1 MATQYSDKLVI
12 VNGMP
17 AAEKLWNGRWRLEF
31 FCDPSDGNTGW
42 YKDNIDKWLPEFGA
56 LQDDATNNGWSYPSN
71 SGVVYDDMRLV
82 EAGTPFVPSASK
94 HYVRLVYET
103 LTSTLVAE
111 VDDKEIEGENGLAI
125 TERTLIA
132 KAGVAFGGTVG
143 TSTYGGKTLIGYE
156 VENTDAYTRVKARY
170 SESGVISRST
180 DLVGSQQA
188 LVITSLG
195 ETPATPSGYSLAK
208 TDVNNEEGFETT
220 SYTFLKPSILSLQT
234 PLVGGN
240 QQVSVTAFSMTSAQV
255 DSDLSEVTSNHTLI
269 DESVQDY
276 EGIETTRFVY
286 EVDDFEVAG
295 KTEDGFETLNR
306 TELSSSSFTN
316 GDIGVDTYSG
326 LYLATENIDNGGS
339 IKIRKSKWSAHG
351 VISIR
356 PIEGEEFSLASS
368 YTYITLGA
376 PASTMSGLT
385 KPDGTALGASVTWFE
400 PSVQNIEGLPTYSQ
414 DVLTATLSGDE
425 VRVDSYDKFFTITDP
440 GVMSTSGA
448 ANSEAKS
455 GGAVRYPE
463 AISQPQTYRK
473 KATVD
478 VYLTTSST
486 ISETE
491 VAYTEEDVN
500 WCSISFSTFYN
511 NMQDSSSSVSA
522 NWRSFPQFLNS
533 SGTTDTASASSA
545 GEYFAEASSYG
556 SGDTT
561 YTTSGIYRVELDKY
575 QRKADATQ
583 LYLRTVITFA

>member
-170 SESGVISRST
+170 SESGVVSRST

-220 SYTFLKPSILSLQT
+220 SYTFLQNDSVLSRSRDYVGSQLAVVLEVFNGT
-234 PLVGGN
+234 PTTADANAYGGGSDYVIASEQESSVDGIPTRRFTFLENGAVLSESSRNMSEGVKEVTKVFFNTEGTTVGPVISRSTEDFDGLPTIRVSTVQDSSGNAVNNGGENLVN
-240 QQVSVTAFSMTSAQV
+240 QYDRHVQFTYPGVVGVKVSSTSAESGDSAENRYYYQRSPVQALVKATVYVIFTDSQSVTNSDYTYDSSEGLWNPSQWAQGDHSAWQYSGSGTHIPFGDSPGFRGCRTVESGEISGVV
-255 DSDLSEVTSNHTLI
+255 DSISETILDDDQGLLGRLI
-269 DESVQDY
+269 LNGSDVEISV
-276 EGIETTRFVY
+276 
-286 EVDDFEVAG
+286 
-295 KTEDGFETLNR
+295 
-306 TELSSSSFTN
+306 
-316 GDIGVDTYSG
+316 SG
-326 LYLATENIDNGGS
+326 GPD
-339 IKIRKSKWSAHG
+339 
-351 VISIR
+351 
-356 PIEGEEFSLASS
+356 
-368 YTYITLGA
+368 
-376 PASTMSGLT
+376 
-385 KPDGTALGASVTWFE
+385 KPDGKKYT
-400 PSVQNIEGLPTYSQ
+400 
-414 DVLTATLSGDE
+414 
-425 VRVDSYDKFFTITDP
+425 TDIQ
-440 GVMSTSGA
+440 VA
-448 ANSEAKS
+448 AAF
-455 GGAVRYPE
+455 
-463 AISQPQTYRK
+463 
-473 KATVD
+473 
-478 VYLTTSST
+478 
-486 ISETE
+486 
-491 VAYTEEDVN
+491 EDVDG
-500 WCSISFSTFYN
+500 STVYKKTIVVATIPT
-511 NMQDSSSSVSA
+511 QGS
-522 NWRSFPQFLNS
+522 
-533 SGTTDTASASSA
+533 TTLT
-545 GEYFAEASSYG
+545 
-556 SGDTT
+556 
-561 YTTSGIYRVELDKY
+561 
-575 QRKADATQ
+575 
-583 LYLRTVITFA
+583 

>member
-170 SESGVISRST
+170 SESGVVSRST

-220 SYTFLKPSILSLQT
+220 SYTFLQNDSVLSRSRDYVGSQLAVVLEVFNGT
-234 PLVGGN
+234 PTAADANTYGGGSDYVIASEQESSVDGIPTRRFTFLENGAVLSESSRNMSEGVKEVTKVFFNTEGTTVGPVISRSTEDFDGLPTIRVSTVQDSSGNAVNNGGENLVN
-240 QQVSVTAFSMTSAQV
+240 QYDRHVQFTYPGVVGVKVSSTSAESGDSAENRYYYQRSPVQALVKATVYVIFTDSQSVTNSDYTYDSSEGLWNPSQWAQGDHSAWQYSGSGTHIPFGDSPGFRGCRTVESGEISGVV
-255 DSDLSEVTSNHTLI
+255 DSISETILDDDQGLLGRLI
-269 DESVQDY
+269 LNGSDVEISV
-276 EGIETTRFVY
+276 
-286 EVDDFEVAG
+286 
-295 KTEDGFETLNR
+295 
-306 TELSSSSFTN
+306 
-316 GDIGVDTYSG
+316 SG
-326 LYLATENIDNGGS
+326 GPD
-339 IKIRKSKWSAHG
+339 
-351 VISIR
+351 
-356 PIEGEEFSLASS
+356 
-368 YTYITLGA
+368 
-376 PASTMSGLT
+376 
-385 KPDGTALGASVTWFE
+385 KPDGKKYT
-400 PSVQNIEGLPTYSQ
+400 
-414 DVLTATLSGDE
+414 
-425 VRVDSYDKFFTITDP
+425 TDIQ
-440 GVMSTSGA
+440 VA
-448 ANSEAKS
+448 AAF
-455 GGAVRYPE
+455 
-463 AISQPQTYRK
+463 
-473 KATVD
+473 
-478 VYLTTSST
+478 
-486 ISETE
+486 
-491 VAYTEEDVN
+491 EDVDG
-500 WCSISFSTFYN
+500 STVYKKTIVVATIPT
-511 NMQDSSSSVSA
+511 QGS
-522 NWRSFPQFLNS
+522 
-533 SGTTDTASASSA
+533 TTLT
-545 GEYFAEASSYG
+545 
-556 SGDTT
+556 
-561 YTTSGIYRVELDKY
+561 
-575 QRKADATQ
+575 
-583 LYLRTVITFA
+583 

>member
-220 SYTFLKPSILSLQT
+220 SYTFLQNDSVLSRSRDYVGSQLAVVLEVFNGT
-234 PLVGGN
+234 PTTADANAYGGGSDYVIASEQESSVDGIPTRRFTFLENGAVLSESSRNMSEGVKEVTKVFFNTEGTTVGPVISRSTEDFDGLPTIRVSTVQDSSGNAVNNGGENLVN
-240 QQVSVTAFSMTSAQV
+240 QYDRHVQFTYPGVVGVKVSSTSAESGDSAENRYYYQRSPVQALVKATVYVIFTDSQSVTNSDYTYDSSEGLWNPSQWAQGDHSAWQYSGSGTHIPFGDSPGFRGCRTVESGEISGVV
-255 DSDLSEVTSNHTLI
+255 DSISETILDDDQGLLGRLI
-269 DESVQDY
+269 LNGSDVEISV
-276 EGIETTRFVY
+276 
-286 EVDDFEVAG
+286 
-295 KTEDGFETLNR
+295 
-306 TELSSSSFTN
+306 
-316 GDIGVDTYSG
+316 SG
-326 LYLATENIDNGGS
+326 GPD
-339 IKIRKSKWSAHG
+339 
-351 VISIR
+351 
-356 PIEGEEFSLASS
+356 
-368 YTYITLGA
+368 
-376 PASTMSGLT
+376 
-385 KPDGTALGASVTWFE
+385 KPDGKKYT
-400 PSVQNIEGLPTYSQ
+400 
-414 DVLTATLSGDE
+414 
-425 VRVDSYDKFFTITDP
+425 TDIQ
-440 GVMSTSGA
+440 VA
-448 ANSEAKS
+448 AAF
-455 GGAVRYPE
+455 
-463 AISQPQTYRK
+463 
-473 KATVD
+473 
-478 VYLTTSST
+478 
-486 ISETE
+486 
-491 VAYTEEDVN
+491 EDVDG
-500 WCSISFSTFYN
+500 STVYKKTIVVATIPT
-511 NMQDSSSSVSA
+511 QGS
-522 NWRSFPQFLNS
+522 
-533 SGTTDTASASSA
+533 TTLT
-545 GEYFAEASSYG
+545 
-556 SGDTT
+556 
-561 YTTSGIYRVELDKY
+561 
-575 QRKADATQ
+575 
-583 LYLRTVITFA
+583 

>member
-156 VENTDAYTRVKARY
+156 VENTDAHTRVKARY
-170 SESGVISRST
+170 SESGVVSRST

-220 SYTFLKPSILSLQT
+220 SYTFLQNDSVLSRSRDYVGSQLAVVLEVFNGT
-234 PLVGGN
+234 PTTADANAYGGGSDYVIASEQESSVDGIPTRRFTFLENGAVLSESSRNMSEGVKEVTKVFFNTEGTTVGPVISRSTEDFDGLPTIRVSTVQDSSGNAVNNGGENLVN
-240 QQVSVTAFSMTSAQV
+240 QYDRHVQFTYPGVVGVKVSSTSAESGDSAENRYYYQRSPVQALVKATVYVIFTDSQSVTNSDYTYDSSEGLWNPSQWAQGDHSAWQYSGSGTHIPFGDSPGFRGCRTVESGEISGVV
-255 DSDLSEVTSNHTLI
+255 DSISETILDDDQGLLGRLI
-269 DESVQDY
+269 LNGSDVEISV
-276 EGIETTRFVY
+276 
-286 EVDDFEVAG
+286 
-295 KTEDGFETLNR
+295 
-306 TELSSSSFTN
+306 
-316 GDIGVDTYSG
+316 SG
-326 LYLATENIDNGGS
+326 GPD
-339 IKIRKSKWSAHG
+339 
-351 VISIR
+351 
-356 PIEGEEFSLASS
+356 
-368 YTYITLGA
+368 
-376 PASTMSGLT
+376 
-385 KPDGTALGASVTWFE
+385 KPDGKKYT
-400 PSVQNIEGLPTYSQ
+400 
-414 DVLTATLSGDE
+414 
-425 VRVDSYDKFFTITDP
+425 TDIQ
-440 GVMSTSGA
+440 VA
-448 ANSEAKS
+448 AAF
-455 GGAVRYPE
+455 
-463 AISQPQTYRK
+463 
-473 KATVD
+473 
-478 VYLTTSST
+478 
-486 ISETE
+486 
-491 VAYTEEDVN
+491 EDVDG
-500 WCSISFSTFYN
+500 STVYKKTIVVATIPT
-511 NMQDSSSSVSA
+511 QGS
-522 NWRSFPQFLNS
+522 
-533 SGTTDTASASSA
+533 TTLT
-545 GEYFAEASSYG
+545 
-556 SGDTT
+556 
-561 YTTSGIYRVELDKY
+561 
-575 QRKADATQ
+575 
-583 LYLRTVITFA
+583 